1 MRLALLFSALGC
13 GLAACSV
20 GPDFHTPAAP
30 GSAGYGVAA
39 SGNVAPEPTV
49 SVAVPIGAAQQFKPG
64 EQVRADWW
72 RLYRSPALDAL
83 IERALV
89 ASPTVASAAATLRN
103 AQETLQAETS
113 LRGYPKVDASLG
125 ANRQRISTAYFGNP
139 NPTTNLF
146 TLYNA
151 SVNVS
156 YTFDFNGAISR
167 GLEGVAAQIDYQT
180 FQLEAAR
187 LALTSNVIT
196 AAVTEASLRA
206 QIAATTDALD
216 AQTRQLELVKKQF
229 GLGGVSRSEVLTQ
242 ETLVAQS
249 AALLPPLRRQLSQ
262 ARHQLAMLVGDAPD
276 ATLPE
281 FDLASFS
288 LPEELPLSIPSEL
301 VRQRPDIRAAEAQ
314 WHVASAQL
322 GVATA
327 NLYPQLTLSAS
338 VGSQSLTQGA
348 MFGPGSMVSS
358 LSGSLL
364 QPIFHAGELQARK
377 RAAQASYEAAQ
388 AQYQQTVLVGLQS
401 VADALRAL
409 DEDAR
414 TLQAQAAV
422 VSSSANTL
430 ALSRE
435 QFQLRAVSFLVVL
448 DAQRHYQIA
457 RVALAQA
464 QSARLSDTAA
474 LFQAIGGGWWNR
486 PVADGSIADPAP
498 LPHSAKPLAS
508 KAAVGT
514 LDTVAQGLQ

>member
-1 MRLALLFSALGC
+1 
-13 GLAACSV
+13 
-20 GPDFHTPAAP
+20 
-30 GSAGYGVAA
+30 
-39 SGNVAPEPTV
+39 
-49 SVAVPIGAAQQFKPG
+49 
-64 EQVRADWW
+64 
-72 RLYRSPALDAL
+72 
-83 IERALV
+83 
-89 ASPTVASAAATLRN
+89 
-103 AQETLQAETS
+103 
-113 LRGYPKVDASLG
+113 
-125 ANRQRISTAYFGNP
+125 
-139 NPTTNLF
+139 
-146 TLYNA
+146 
-151 SVNVS
+151 
-156 YTFDFNGAISR
+156 
-167 GLEGVAAQIDYQT
+167 
-180 FQLEAAR
+180 
-187 LALTSNVIT
+187 
-196 AAVTEASLRA
+196 
-206 QIAATTDALD
+206 
-216 AQTRQLELVKKQF
+216 
-229 GLGGVSRSEVLTQ
+229 
-242 ETLVAQS
+242 
-249 AALLPPLRRQLSQ
+249 
-262 ARHQLAMLVGDAPD
+262 MLVGDAPD
-276 ATLPE
+276 ANLPE